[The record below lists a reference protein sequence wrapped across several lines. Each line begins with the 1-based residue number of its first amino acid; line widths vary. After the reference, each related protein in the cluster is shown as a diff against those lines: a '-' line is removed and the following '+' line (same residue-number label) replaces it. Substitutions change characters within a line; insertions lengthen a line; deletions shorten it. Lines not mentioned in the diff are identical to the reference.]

1 LTLTKNLDVPR
12 IGPPLD
18 ADDTPRRDRLVVEYN
33 TSTNPVEDGLVQDTS
48 GRGNDGVFYGGASY
62 DVTKKAWTNT
72 TQYGTGD
79 YVYTKTNLGSGD
91 FPFAMSF
98 WVKMLSYN
106 GIMTM
111 VALGSNATN
120 KGMAIDIYNAGSFYW
135 YGKDG
140 SYQLWN
146 TAYVNQTQQIFPLN
160 TWVHVA
166 VVHNKGGG
174 ATTDY
179 VYINGASVPG
189 TASIS
194 NATGANAISFD
205 NNPDLVIGARWATAS
220 SSGSDFC
227 PASYSNF
234 KLYDTALTAAE
245 VKTLYQMGRCDDDGH
260 VVNFSKT
267 RVGIGLGDEEVP
279 QAALDVKGDA
289 SFGSK
294 VGIGTPSPTTVTT
307 LDVNGN
313 IKSRGNLYLA
323 PGTIES
329 DTKVGT
335 SDAFLLMHHSTY
347 NGNLGP
353 NYPRPECGTIM
364 TNRSGGG
371 TFPWLMY
378 TGLVKDVATTT
389 PTSSLRMDWGQGSS
403 TGTATDLVDA
413 TLNPLMTLRFSGN
426 LGIGTTSPSTT
437 LHIGNTSNK
446 TSDTYL
452 TIASDGGNAY
462 AQGIKLIHHSPNY
475 GWRIRGDDIDDC
487 FHINRINADSNNASA
502 LTIKSDGNVGIG
514 TTTPDCNL
522 EIYGDTSSLKLT
534 RSQNNTNYGCSVDF
548 ALLNSANEKFTY
560 GRVSGSIADNTNGSE
575 DGLLSFQVGTNGSM
589 GNNYQQEKMRIL
601 SNGNVGIGTSSPG
614 AKLHVNGGELRVT
627 NVDTAV
633 AQISAYGSSQ
643 GTGRLY
649 VGQSNDHGGGIEYN
663 GDNSP
668 TSTGAGADYIALYR
682 VHASSY
688 NWTAR
693 NLYNSNN
700 WEFRGNIGLGTSSP
714 TAKLHVDAGTG
725 VATRIT
731 GATQWTNRPF
741 AMMGR
746 NAGRTYAPNVV
757 VCNVTG
763 YNSGIANTSNGRF
776 TAPTGFS
783 GYYLVTFSG
792 LAGIAETGPND
803 RWYKNG
809 ADTGWGS
816 SHVNSSSLTPSR
828 WGMSSQCIIYL
839 NAGDY
844 LEHRVITGSHYGS
857 SQVHSTHIVMYLHS

>member
-140 SYQLWN
+140 SHQLWN

-189 TASIS
+189 TGSIS
-194 NATGANAISFD
+194 NSTGANAISFD

-245 VKTLYQMGRCDDDGH
+245 VKTLYQMGRCDDGGH

-335 SDAFLLMHHSTY
+335 SDAFLLMHHSTF
-347 NGNLGP
+347 NGAIGTN
-353 NYPRPECGTIM
+353 NPRPECGTIM
-364 TNRSGGG
+364 TNRSGAG

-389 PTSSLRMDWGQGSS
+389 PTSSLRMDWGQGGS

-413 TLNPLMTLRFSGN
+413 TLNPLMTLRFSGQ
-426 LGIGTTSPSTT
+426 LGIGTTNPKNGLDVRSGDGTE
-437 LHIGNTSNK
+437 
-446 TSDTYL
+446 SDTHATFGKAVY
-452 TIASDGGNAY
+452 
-462 AQGIKLIHHSPNY
+462 
-475 GWRIRGDDIDDC
+475 
-487 FHINRINADSNNASA
+487 ASA
-502 LTIKSDGNVGIG
+502 GWSGIRLGTPYAAAHDAYCSVIESYNNHSSDYASNLRFKTHGSADATLAVERMRIDSSGNVGIG
-514 TTTPDCNL
+514 TDNPDSTLDVHGTGIHIQGTVLRAFSAIGTVASGAYVKLCDFSALPTTMGGICAL
-522 EIYGDTSSLKLT
+522 SIRWGSGTGGGTYYYWQGHAAGISTF
-534 RSQNNTNYGCSVDF
+534 NTYSDGNGVF
-548 ALLNSANEKFTY
+548 NS
-560 GRVSGSIADNTNGSE
+560 SGSEPLTLNHQYHYRSVGPLTFIIDSDNTNGSYGRQSIYVAPNAAI
-575 DGLLSFQVGTNGSM
+575 DSMSFEV
-589 GNNYQQEKMRIL
+589 
-601 SNGNVGIGTSSPG
+601 
-614 AKLHVNGGELRVT
+614 
-627 NVDTAV
+627 
-633 AQISAYGSSQ
+633 
-643 GTGRLY
+643 
-649 VGQSNDHGGGIEYN
+649 
-663 GDNSP
+663 
-668 TSTGAGADYIALYR
+668 IALPLR
-682 VHASSY
+682 
-688 NWTAR
+688 R
-693 NLYNSNN
+693 
-700 WEFRGNIGLGTSSP
+700 
-714 TAKLHVDAGTG
+714 
-725 VATRIT
+725 
-731 GATQWTNRPF
+731 
-741 AMMGR
+741 
-746 NAGRTYAPNVV
+746 
-757 VCNVTG
+757 
-763 YNSGIANTSNGRF
+763 
-776 TAPTGFS
+776 
-783 GYYLVTFSG
+783 
-792 LAGIAETGPND
+792 
-803 RWYKNG
+803 
-809 ADTGWGS
+809 
-816 SHVNSSSLTPSR
+816 
-828 WGMSSQCIIYL
+828 
-839 NAGDY
+839 
-844 LEHRVITGSHYGS
+844 
-857 SQVHSTHIVMYLHS
+857 